1 MYLAAGLAIALML
14 PATASAQSGQIEG
27 FGGLT
32 FGDVTQSSTFGG
44 ALAAPLSDNLQ
55 IIGEVGR
62 ITDVTPSLLGTI
74 VDLTPFD
81 LRVSAWY
88 GEAGVRVIG
97 SSHRT
102 LRPYA
107 EATAGF
113 ARMSTGFSGVGSR
126 ADPIIDAALGQFGR
140 TDPLVGAGGGVLV
153 QGGPLFLDIGYR
165 YKRIFS
171 GNSLQS
177 LITGGDVSV
186 NDVRVGVGVRF

>member
-1 MYLAAGLAIALML
+1 
-14 PATASAQSGQIEG
+14 
-27 FGGLT
+27 
-32 FGDVTQSSTFGG
+32 
-44 ALAAPLSDNLQ
+44 
-55 IIGEVGR
+55 
-62 ITDVTPSLLGTI
+62 
-74 VDLTPFD
+74 
-81 LRVSAWY
+81 
-88 GEAGVRVIG
+88 
-97 SSHRT
+97 
-102 LRPYA
+102 
-107 EATAGF
+107 
-113 ARMSTGFSGVGSR
+113 MSTGFSGVGSR